1 MDMSRSVFLIIAFF
15 LSGYPVCSQNQNPAN
30 QPAAP
35 VRNPFEQGISD
46 EYWYY
51 PQKTYDERRAAY
63 IELCSANAPKSGR
76 VGIFAQLARLEKGFP
91 LDDETLKDAIE
102 YVYSNADCNDFTL
115 GGLLRIMYLYQN
127 SSLISPQQ
135 KKDIESCLLDFS
147 YWYDEPG
154 SDGRCYWTE
163 NHQIIF
169 HSDELLAGQLYKN
182 KTFTNNGQ
190 NGKMHMLHAQSLIE
204 NWIVWRIRLGFSEW
218 LAHSYF
224 EEDLMALANLYDF
237 AEDPAIRAKA
247 GLLIDVLMF
256 EMALHSYH
264 GVFGSTHG
272 RTYSFLV
279 QGARRE
285 SSACTIKLMFG
296 MGIFNS
302 SSAMGTLSLATSS
315 YRCPEIIQE
324 IASDFSNPIRIK
336 ERHSMNV
343 EDAYKYDVSYF
354 RETDV
359 NLYWSIQDYTHPAII
374 DLSQDVAQKYRVWLG
389 GDYDY
394 YRKLY
399 KEQMDKYGKLVNVKL
414 DPHAMTEVNIE
425 TYRTPDYMLSCAQ
438 QFRPGSPGYQQH
450 PWQATLGI
458 DATVFTN
465 HPGSSNEF
473 SRPNYWAGNGIL
485 PNAAQYKNVLVCIYN
500 IPEKNPLPFLRSE
513 QKSEP
518 GRNLTNDSEAPS
530 DELIPF
536 SHAYFPKDAFDEVV
550 QKGNWVFGRK
560 GNGYIALYSQNPVVW
575 KKLRDIEADLIADS
589 RQNIWICE
597 MGSQDQWKKFSS
609 FISAVSKNTVKCEGL
624 NVTYNSPSLGEVR
637 YGWTEPLLVKGEN
650 IPLRDYQRFDNPYC
664 TNEFASEKIII
675 SNTKG
680 KLILDFKNGKRELS
694 K

>member
-1 MDMSRSVFLIIAFF
+1 MSKSI
-15 LSGYPVCSQNQNPAN
+15 LSGAACLLFCCTLNAQTAKPAGN

-35 VRNPFEQGISD
+35 VANPFGPEVND
-46 EYWYY
+46 EYWYS
-51 PQKTYDERRAAY
+51 PQKTYDERRADY
-63 IELCSANAPKSGR
+63 IEFCSANAPKSGR

-102 YVYSNADCNDFTL
+102 YIYSNADCNDFTV
-115 GGLLRIMYLYQN
+115 GGLLRIMYLHQN
-127 SSLISPQQ
+127 SKLISADQ
-135 KKDIESCLLDFS
+135 KRDIERCLLDFS

-163 NHQIIF
+163 NHAIIF
-169 HSDELLAGQLYKN
+169 HSDELLAGQLHKD

-190 NGKMHMLHAQSLIE
+190 NGKLHMQHAMTLIE
-204 NWIVWRIRLGFSEW
+204 KWINWRVKLGFSEW

-237 AEDPAIRAKA
+237 AEDATIRAKA

-256 EMALHSYH
+256 EQALHTYH

-272 RTYSFLV
+272 RTYAFLV

-285 SSACTIKLMFG
+285 SSANTVKLMFG
-296 MGIFNS
+296 MGIYNS
-302 SSAMGTLSLATSS
+302 PSAMGTLSLATST
-315 YRCPEIIQE
+315 YRCPEMIQA
-324 IASDFSNPIRIK
+324 IAADFSNPIRIK

-343 EDAYKYDVSYF
+343 EDAFKYDVSYF
-354 RETDV
+354 KELDV

-399 KEQMDKYGKLVNVKL
+399 QEQMDEHGMLVNVKL

-458 DATVFTN
+458 DATVYTN
-465 HPGSSNEF
+465 HPGSNDEW

-513 QKSEP
+513 QKSEA
-518 GRNLTNDSEAPS
+518 GRNLKSTDDAPS

-550 QKGNWVFGRK
+550 QKGNWIFGRK
-560 GNGYIALYSQNPVVW
+560 GNGYIALYSQNPTQW
-575 KKLRDIEADLIADS
+575 KTVREREVDLIAPG
-589 RQNIWICE
+589 RKNIWICE
-597 MGSQDQWKKFSS
+597 MGSQEKWKKFTS
-609 FISAVSKNTVKCEGL
+609 FIAAVTKNEVKCDGL
-624 NVTYNSPSLGEVR
+624 NVRYMSPSEGEVK
-637 YGWTEPLLVKGEN
+637 YGWSEPFLVKGEV
-650 IPLRDYQRFDNPYC
+650 IPLRNYPRFDNPYC
-664 TNEFASEKIII
+664 QNDFASEKIVI
-675 SNTKG
+675 NKG
-680 KLILDFKNGKRELS
+680 TEKLVLDFRNAKREIV